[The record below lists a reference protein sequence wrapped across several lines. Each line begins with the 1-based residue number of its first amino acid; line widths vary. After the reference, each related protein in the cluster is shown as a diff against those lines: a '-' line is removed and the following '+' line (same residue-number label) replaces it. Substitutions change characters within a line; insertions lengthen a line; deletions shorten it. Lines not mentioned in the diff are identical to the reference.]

1 MGWMKQFAVIGLGR
15 FGSSLARTLTR
26 MGYEVLAVD
35 SDEKKVEDMTDA
47 VTHCVKA
54 DALDDTVLKS
64 LGIRN
69 FDIVIVAIG
78 HDIQSSILLTVKLK
92 EMGVKKVVAKANTDL
107 HGKVLEKVGADI
119 VVFPERD
126 MGERVAKWLVSN
138 NIIDQI
144 NLSPEYSLVELSA
157 TRLFIGKSLQELALR
172 KKYGITVLA
181 IRRQDDLIVSPQ
193 AGLVVQEGDI
203 LILVG
208 RNSKLKLLETD

>member
-1 MGWMKQFAVIGLGR
+1 
-15 FGSSLARTLTR
+15 
-26 MGYEVLAVD
+26 
-35 SDEKKVEDMTDA
+35 MTDA